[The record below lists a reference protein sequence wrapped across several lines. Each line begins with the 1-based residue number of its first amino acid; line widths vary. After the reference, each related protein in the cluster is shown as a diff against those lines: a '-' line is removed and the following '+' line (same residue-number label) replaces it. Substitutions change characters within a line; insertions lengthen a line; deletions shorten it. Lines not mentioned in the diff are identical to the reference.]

1 MPIEP
6 DTKNWTWVL
15 ERRCPECGFDTGSL
29 SGQEVAALLRAN
41 IVAWPAVLARPD
53 VRDRPDDA
61 TWSPL
66 EYAAH
71 VRDVF
76 TLYLERLRLMLEHDD
91 PLFADWDQDAAAL
104 AERYDLQDPATVS
117 RELVVAGEELATAF
131 DGVAGDQWDRPGRRS
146 DGVSF
151 TVSSFARYFVHDPVH
166 HLFDVRR

>member
-1 MPIEP
+1 MPREL

-15 ERRCPECGFDTGSL
+15 ERRCPECGFDAASVPAT
-29 SGQEVAALLRAN
+29 EVAGMLRSNA
-41 IVAWPAVLARPD
+41 AGWPAVLARET

-76 TLYLERLRLMLEHDD
+76 TLYRTRLAMMLEEHD
-91 PLFADWDQDAAAL
+91 PLFADWDQDATAVS
-104 AERYDLQDPATVS
+104 ERYDLQDPS
-117 RELVVAGEELATAF
+117 VVAASLVAEAETLADAF
-131 DGVAGDQWDRPGRRS
+131 DRVEGAQWDRPGRRS

-151 TVSSFARYFVHDPVH
+151 IVESFARYFIHDPVH
-166 HLFDVRR
+166 HLWDVR